1 MIPVETKA
9 LSEYFDTH
17 VGKFIRRA
25 FPDTIDL
32 PAYGCFYSAYPLSPS
47 ASVEDI
53 DDPSTAPT
61 NEIEKID
68 EEVVRYWS
76 GKGASAFIVVDH
88 EYDGS
93 RCVPEGMDVEGVHY
107 RGKYRVRL
115 IDLSNVPAEL
125 RLDDN
130 IVSTKALILV
140 FSASCE
146 GLPASEYAE
155 QCLTSG
161 PMAIGLSAFDDDG
174 FVFAAPV

>member
-9 LSEYFDTH
+9 LAEYFDIH
-17 VGKFIRRA
+17 VGRFVRRSL
-25 FPDTIDL
+25 PDTVDL
-32 PAYGCFYSAYPLSPS
+32 AAYGRFYSTYDLLPS

-61 NEIEKID
+61 NQIEKID
-68 EEVVRYWS
+68 EEVVQYWS

-93 RCVPEGMDVEGVHY
+93 RCVPEGTDLEGVLY
-107 RGKYRVRL
+107 RGEYRLRL
-115 IDLSNVPAEL
+115 MHLSNVPAEL
-125 RLDDN
+125 RLDDH

-140 FSASCE
+140 FRESCMGLEASDYVE
-146 GLPASEYAE
+146 R
-155 QCLTSG
+155 CLNAT